1 MRLYHFTSA
10 SQAQAIMESGKF
22 NPASQH
28 PLNNDNGL
36 NCFAF
41 RSGYRLGQCFEG
53 TGAKLIM
60 EWTGPIVT
68 TNQNASPPL
77 APDVLHDQHPWRCFV
92 RGGSKTGLLFMTAI
106 RFDKETIDAMV
117 PTPNWHKHLP
127 QFLQRPLYSRA
138 RLELLKAIRRK
149 YRNVR
154 FPLEVCG

>member
-10 SQAQAIMESGKF
+10 SNAKAIMDSGKF
-22 NPASQH
+22 KPASLH

-53 TGAKLIM
+53 TGARLVM
-60 EWTGPIVT
+60 EWNGPVET
-68 TNQNASPPL
+68 TNQNVSPPL

-92 RGGSKTGLLFMTAI
+92 RGGSKTGTLFMTAI
-106 RFDKETIDAMV
+106 RFDKETVDAMV
-117 PTPNWHKHLP
+117 PIPGWHEHLP
-127 QFLQRPLYSRA
+127 QCLQRSLYRRA
-138 RLELLKAIRRK
+138 RLRLLKALRLK

-154 FPLEVCG
+154 LPLEVLG